1 MRWIKQYT
9 DLDGHPQVQRA
20 GFWAA
25 RVFELLCRVCGQYEL
40 GGVLPPRYLHAD
52 WLARR
57 WMLVEVMPVAEA
69 EALIA
74 RSIERLCDPDVGLLE
89 RLPDGSVRIDGWE
102 RLQGSTSAER
112 MRRLRARRQA
122 AETPDATLPGSDVTV
137 TSRDVTVTSRDATV
151 TSRVSPVTSRA
162 SPVTHV
168 TLKREE
174 REERDTPPLNPPPT
188 GGACVVD
195 LHDGDR
201 GEAAEEDEEE
211 AEMRRIEATVL
222 RRIGE
227 LTGCYY
233 GQSVEL
239 QRRIR
244 DGATEEELLALVEDQ
259 WERDFFRRE
268 RRLFRPSV
276 LFGRRFSEYLAQ
288 ARARLTQPRRVP
300 AGYRPFPEWD

>member
-1 MRWIKQYT
+1 MKWIKHYT
-9 DLDGHPQVQRA
+9 ELDGHPQVQRA

-89 RLPDGSVRIDGWE
+89 RLPDGSVRIDGWA

-112 MRRLRARRQA
+112 MRRLRARRRA
-122 AETPDATLPGSDVTV
+122 AETCDVTSETRDV
-137 TSRDVTVTSRDATV
+137 TGAGSDVTVTSRDATV
-151 TSRVSPVTSRA
+151 TSLV

-174 REERDTPPLNPPPT
+174 REEKDTPPLPPPT

-201 GEAAEEDEEE
+201 DEADEEDEDEAE

-276 LFGRRFSEYLAQ
+276 LFGRRFPEYLAQ

-300 AGYRPFPEWD
+300 AGYRPFPPEWD

>member
-1 MRWIKQYT
+1 M
-9 DLDGHPQVQRA
+9 
-20 GFWAA
+20 
-25 RVFELLCRVCGQYEL
+25 
-40 GGVLPPRYLHAD
+40 
-52 WLARR
+52 
-57 WMLVEVMPVAEA
+57 
-69 EALIA
+69 
-74 RSIERLCDPDVGLLE
+74 
-89 RLPDGSVRIDGWE
+89 
-102 RLQGSTSAER
+102 
-112 MRRLRARRQA
+112 
-122 AETPDATLPGSDVTV
+122 
-137 TSRDVTVTSRDATV
+137 
-151 TSRVSPVTSRA
+151 
-162 SPVTHV
+162 
-168 TLKREE
+168 
-174 REERDTPPLNPPPT
+174 
-188 GGACVVD
+188 VD

-201 GEAAEEDEEE
+201 DEADEEDEAE

-259 WERDFFRRE
+259 WEREFFRRE

-276 LFGRRFSEYLAQ
+276 LFGRRFPEYLAQ

>member
-1 MRWIKQYT
+1 MKWIKQYT
-9 DLDGHPQVQRA
+9 DIDGHPQVQRA

-89 RLPDGSVRIDGWE
+89 RLPDGSVRIDGWA

-112 MRRLRARRQA
+112 MRQLRARRRA
-122 AETPDATLPGSDVTV
+122 AETCDVTSETRDANVAGSDVTV
-137 TSRDVTVTSRDATV
+137 ASRDVTV
-151 TSRVSPVTSRA
+151 TSRVSPVTSRV

-174 REERDTPPLNPPPT
+174 REENTPPLPPPT

-201 GEAAEEDEEE
+201 DEADEEDEDE

-259 WERDFFRRE
+259 WEREFFRRE

-276 LFGRRFSEYLAQ
+276 LFGRKYGEYLAQ

-300 AGYRPFPEWD
+300 AGFRPFPEWD

>member
-1 MRWIKQYT
+1 GRARRRGGRHPGSDNQAGQERAHGHDAPGGLAGRHRAVGPEGKTMKWIKHYT

-40 GGVLPPRYLHAD
+40 GGVLPPQYLHAD

-57 WMLVEVMPVAEA
+57 RMLVDVMPAAEA

-74 RSIERLCDPDVGLLE
+74 QSIERLCDPDVGLLE

-122 AETPDATLPGSDVTV
+122 AETCDGKTVAGSDVTV

-151 TSRVSPVTSRA
+151 TSRA

-168 TLKREE
+168 TLK
-174 REERDTPPLNPPPT
+174 
-188 GGACVVD
+188 
-195 LHDGDR
+195 
-201 GEAAEEDEEE
+201 
-211 AEMRRIEATVL
+211 
-222 RRIGE
+222 
-227 LTGCYY
+227 
-233 GQSVEL
+233 
-239 QRRIR
+239 
-244 DGATEEELLALVEDQ
+244 
-259 WERDFFRRE
+259 
-268 RRLFRPSV
+268 
-276 LFGRRFSEYLAQ
+276 
-288 ARARLTQPRRVP
+288 
-300 AGYRPFPEWD
+300 

>member
-1 MRWIKQYT
+1 T

-40 GGVLPPRYLHAD
+40 GGVLPPQYLHAD

-57 WMLVEVMPVAEA
+57 WMLVDVMPAAEA

-74 RSIERLCDPDVGLLE
+74 QSIERLCDPDVGLLE

-151 TSRVSPVTSRA
+151 TSRPSPVTSRA

-174 REERDTPPLNPPPT
+174 REEKDPPPLPPPT

-201 GEAAEEDEEE
+201 DEADEEDEAE
-211 AEMRRIEATVL
+211 AEVRRIEATVL

-227 LTGCYY
+227 LSGCYY

-239 QRRIR
+239 ERRIR

-276 LFGRRFSEYLAQ
+276 LF
-288 ARARLTQPRRVP
+288 
-300 AGYRPFPEWD
+300 